1 MQHLRK
7 PPQNNFATFAAV
19 FAGINNAAVCRLRFT
34 RRELPKEEKKVSP
47 PSSQARGCREAPHL
61 TPAYLTPMHTP
72 AQTLEELER
81 LMSPENSYANYRAAY
96 ENARPPMIPF
106 LYVVPVFLPLG
117 RRAARVGLT

>member
-47 PSSQARGCREAPHL
+47 PSSQARGVVKHL
-61 TPAYLTPMHTP
+61 TSDPRVP
-72 AQTLEELER
+72 
-81 LMSPENSYANYRAAY
+81 YANAHTRTDAGGAGAAD
-96 ENARPPMIPF
+96 EP
-106 LYVVPVFLPLG
+106 
-117 RRAARVGLT
+117 